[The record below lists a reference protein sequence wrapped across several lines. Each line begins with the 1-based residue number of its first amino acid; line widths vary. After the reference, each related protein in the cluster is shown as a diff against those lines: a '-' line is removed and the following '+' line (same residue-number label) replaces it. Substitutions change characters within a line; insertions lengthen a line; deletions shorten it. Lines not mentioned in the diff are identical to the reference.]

1 MPHQATVTANT
12 GPGRAV
18 TAAVIPLVRNI
29 DFQLV
34 DKRLFIETEV
44 GVGDNIK
51 EFDLSTVTTVTFAI
65 SGGNYT
71 VTVA

>member
-18 TAAVIPLVRNI
+18 TAAVIANVIGI
-29 DFQLV
+29 DFQLR

-44 GVGDNIK
+44 GAGDNVK
-51 EFDLSTVTTVTFAI
+51 EFDLNTVTAVTFSIAA
-65 SGGNYT
+65 GNYT